1 MYACVCVCL
10 HTHHPRTRTT
20 LTHTRTHRNSKGF
33 ALGEAA
39 GLLVL
44 ETEVIHA
51 RSCSVYTC

>member
-1 MYACVCVCL
+1 MCVCVSAHTPPS
-10 HTHHPRTRTT
+10 HTHHPP
-20 LTHTRTHRNSKGF
+20 THTHRNSKGF